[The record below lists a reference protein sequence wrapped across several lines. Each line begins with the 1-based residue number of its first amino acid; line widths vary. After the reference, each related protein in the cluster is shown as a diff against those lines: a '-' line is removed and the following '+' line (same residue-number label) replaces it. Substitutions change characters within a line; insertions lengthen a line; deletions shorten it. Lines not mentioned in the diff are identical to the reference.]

1 MSNTSMPGS
10 VVSIKVLQTPRF
22 SMPAQPAVLLLAF
35 SWDGLVGK
43 TKFPVDLSTHIYLPV
58 MAARVPT
65 LDAQDVKGGVK
76 AALMLRDILPFIC
89 ESGTIPFR

>member
-1 MSNTSMPGS
+1 MPGS

-35 SWDGLVGK
+35 SGDGLVGK
-43 TKFPVDLSTHIYLPV
+43 IKFPVDLSTHIYLQV
-58 MAARVPT
+58 ARVPT

-76 AALMLRDILPFIC
+76 AALMLRDILPYIC
-89 ESGTIPFR
+89 ESGTVAFR